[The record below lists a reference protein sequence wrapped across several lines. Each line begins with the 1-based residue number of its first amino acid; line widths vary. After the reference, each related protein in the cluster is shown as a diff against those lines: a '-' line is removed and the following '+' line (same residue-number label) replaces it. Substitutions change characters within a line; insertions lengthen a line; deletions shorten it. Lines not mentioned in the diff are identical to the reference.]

1 MTSPDYKKK
10 MDELRNKVSQYIPNK
25 KSTRVM
31 NINIP
36 TFNIKSI
43 YFYIVPPIVILIVL
57 LLSKPSFIRYE
68 HIDENNVITQKINYK
83 YLIIFTLIGGTI
95 IDIGLFA
102 YFKKTNII

>member
-43 YFYIVPPIVILIVL
+43 YFYI
-57 LLSKPSFIRYE
+57 
-68 HIDENNVITQKINYK
+68 
-83 YLIIFTLIGGTI
+83 
-95 IDIGLFA
+95 A
-102 YFKKTNII
+102 